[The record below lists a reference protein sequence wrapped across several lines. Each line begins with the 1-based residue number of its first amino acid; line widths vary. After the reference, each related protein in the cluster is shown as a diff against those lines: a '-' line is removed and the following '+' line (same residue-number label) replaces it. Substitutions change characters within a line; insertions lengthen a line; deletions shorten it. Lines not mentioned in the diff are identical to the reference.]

1 MEIKGANMDEELK
14 KIISQRI
21 TETREKLGLTQLML
35 AEKAEIT
42 PAAMSQIENRLR
54 IPSTPV
60 LRKLAQALNVSVDYL
75 LGRKSTTDLSDVSS
89 DEKMASFFRNF
100 NKLSSKDREFIE
112 RHVELMNSSKKK

>member
-1 MEIKGANMDEELK
+1 MDEELK

-75 LGRKSTTDLSDVSS
+75 LGRKSTTNLEDVAT

-112 RHVELMNSSKKK
+112 RHVEFMNSPKKK